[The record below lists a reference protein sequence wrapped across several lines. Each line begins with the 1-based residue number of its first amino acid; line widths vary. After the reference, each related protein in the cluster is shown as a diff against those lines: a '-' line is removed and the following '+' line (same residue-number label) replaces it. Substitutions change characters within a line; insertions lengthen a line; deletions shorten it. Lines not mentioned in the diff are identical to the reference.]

1 MNAQADAE
9 GEAAGDTAG
18 VTAGDTAGETA
29 GLIDSHAHLHD
40 RAFGTDR
47 AAVLARARAAG
58 LSAIVTVGT
67 DRPESEAAVAL
78 ARAEPDVFAAV
89 GFHPHDAKDWTAAE
103 RSHIAALAGEEAV
116 VAIGEIGLDF
126 YRNLSP
132 RADQERAFRDQL
144 SLADELG
151 LPVVIHSREAHA
163 ETFAILEEWAS
174 GRARAGD
181 RPLGVIHCFSGDA
194 ALAQRY
200 VALGFAISFAGPV
213 TYPQNTLLRQ
223 AVVAAPRGWIMVET
237 DSPYLSPQGRR
248 GRRNEP
254 ALVVGTAAFIAGL
267 RHESPSAFAAET
279 SAAARRVFGLPSV
292 GVGVSG
298 RWVNPRTDS

>member
-1 MNAQADAE
+1 MNAQPDAE

-103 RSHIAALAGEEAV
+103 R
-116 VAIGEIGLDF
+116 
-126 YRNLSP
+126 RT
-132 RADQERAFRDQL
+132 
-144 SLADELG
+144 
-151 LPVVIHSREAHA
+151 SRR
-163 ETFAILEEWAS
+163 W
-174 GRARAGD
+174 RARRRSSRSA
-181 RPLGVIHCFSGDA
+181 RSASTSIATCRRAPTRSGPS
-194 ALAQRY
+194 
-200 VALGFAISFAGPV
+200 AISCRWP
-213 TYPQNTLLRQ
+213 
-223 AVVAAPRGWIMVET
+223 
-237 DSPYLSPQGRR
+237 
-248 GRRNEP
+248 
-254 ALVVGTAAFIAGL
+254 
-267 RHESPSAFAAET
+267 T
-279 SAAARRVFGLPSV
+279 SWRC
-292 GVGVSG
+292 
-298 RWVNPRTDS
+298 RW

>member
-1 MNAQADAE
+1 MSAQPDAE

-18 VTAGDTAGETA
+18 VTAGETA

-47 AAVLARARAAG
+47 GAVLARARAAG
-58 LSAIVTVGT
+58 LSAIVTAGT

-103 RSHIAALAGEEAV
+103 RAHIAALAGEEAV

-144 SLADELG
+144 SLADELA
-151 LPVVIHSREAHA
+151 LPVVIHSRDAHA
-163 ETFAILEEWAS
+163 ETVAILTQWAS
-174 GRARAGD
+174 GRARTGD
-181 RPLGVIHCFSGDA
+181 GPLGVIHCFSGDA

-200 VALGFAISFAGPV
+200 VDLGFAISFAGPV
-213 TYPQNTLLRQ
+213 TYPQSTVLRQ
-223 AVVAAPRGWIMVET
+223 AAVAAPRGWIMVET

-267 RHESPSAFAAET
+267 RREPPSAFAAQT
-279 SAAARRVFGLPSV
+279 SATSRRVFGLPGA
-292 GVGVSG
+292 GVGASG
-298 RWVNPRTDS
+298 G